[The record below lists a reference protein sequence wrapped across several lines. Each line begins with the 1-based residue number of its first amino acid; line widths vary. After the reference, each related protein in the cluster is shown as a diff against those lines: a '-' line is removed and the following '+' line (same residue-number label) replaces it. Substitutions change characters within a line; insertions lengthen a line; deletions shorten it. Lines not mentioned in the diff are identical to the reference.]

1 MSRATIGTCGC
12 LMISGTKIPMAG
24 VGLRL
29 LVASLMEPVFSLRVS
44 AVREVPSVSEWC
56 RQVVPSVSG
65 FAYLIFAPP
74 SCRRRTQRHHH
85 AIPIIK

>member
-44 AVREVPSVSEWC
+44 AVREVPSVVPSVSEWC
-56 RQVVPSVSG
+56 RQCQ
-65 FAYLIFAPP
+65 ALLI
-74 SCRRRTQRHHH
+74 
-85 AIPIIK
+85 

>member
-44 AVREVPSVSEWC
+44 AVREVPSECRQWC
-56 RQVVPSVSG
+56 RQCQ
-65 FAYLIFAPP
+65 ALLI
-74 SCRRRTQRHHH
+74 
-85 AIPIIK
+85 